1 MILGY
6 ALGVQKLKGI
16 DREKMMDFESI
27 ESPSEFVTVIEDIPF
42 EEETKASK
50 QKKYQARRKIEDLI
64 DLKRIREELGWLDGI
79 DAELAEEY

>member
-1 MILGY
+1 
-6 ALGVQKLKGI
+6 
-16 DREKMMDFESI
+16 MDFEEVI
-27 ESPSEFVTVIEDIPF
+27 ESPSEFVSVFEDLDI

-79 DAELAEEY
+79 DAEFAEDY

>member
-1 MILGY
+1 
-6 ALGVQKLKGI
+6 
-16 DREKMMDFESI
+16 MDFESI
-27 ESPSEFVTVIEDIPF
+27 EMPSEFVTVVEDLGF

-79 DAELAEEY
+79 DAEFAEDY